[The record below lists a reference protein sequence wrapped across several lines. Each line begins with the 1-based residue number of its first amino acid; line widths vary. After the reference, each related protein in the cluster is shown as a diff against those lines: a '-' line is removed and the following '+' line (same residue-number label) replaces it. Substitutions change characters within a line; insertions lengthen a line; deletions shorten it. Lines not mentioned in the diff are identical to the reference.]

1 MRAKRYGGLLKSSAA
16 EYLYYFLGLSIIV
29 ASLLGGSLYY
39 YSSSVLRQEAKT
51 NAGNSLILLRN
62 AQELILSEVDKSMGN
77 IFLDSFYA
85 SYMDY
90 YYRQDMVTLQNLQ
103 AKLDNVLSTNDYI
116 DSVYIYYHQE
126 GFVLSSS
133 QGPVRIEA
141 FADRAFAEQ
150 LVTKPLQKNDAR
162 TRSVPGGLSGDETV
176 ITIVKAIPI
185 FYTTKLPA
193 AYVVVNLKGFYLQ
206 QVLDAIKTNPDAA
219 IMVADESGHIITQ
232 KTGAA
237 NVRSASAYMTF
248 PPPQAT
254 GTYER
259 IIDGSDTL
267 VSYVASGKYGW
278 TYIYTIPMAVVT
290 EKIRLWLKTALLVG
304 SLVILVSL
312 LCSLLFSRRMAA
324 PLQRLLSMLR
334 SDGGEGETTGAGNGE
349 NEPRQV
355 KDVMRIERGVSRILD
370 QNRRLGL
377 LLAEYEAYS
386 RNKFLAALLTSDEEE
401 DPRTA
406 DKLAYYG
413 LALSPDDRY
422 AACLLSMDEYARYS
436 GEHSE
441 RARNALFLQLMET
454 MAEGTTPEHLAFIV
468 EVDENRIAL
477 ALRFAAAMPAEEA
490 GAAAYAVAKAV
501 HRLLGERHPY
511 SFTLGAGTP
520 HAGIGRLR
528 ESYYEAGVAVDSRL
542 LLGNGSVIRYESI
555 ERGDRHIAYP
565 MAIERHLLAG
575 LKMADAEAVGRHLDE
590 FEAYIQLHAPD
601 RPEMVRSYYLQLFS
615 STLKCAYEMDA
626 EFEPGS
632 LLREAAHADLLGEET
647 MRGMTAYMRG
657 VYDRILLHQESKRS
671 RKNKELIEAVKRYVA
686 AQLHDD
692 LSLERLG
699 EQFYIS
705 ASHLRK
711 IFKDETGETVKDF
724 ILRARMGRAIELLG
738 QTELRIADIAERVGY
753 LSAQSFSKAFRLE
766 TGKSPAAYREE
777 LLRAGGSPPE

>member
-1 MRAKRYGGLLKSSAA
+1 MRSKRYKDMLKSSAA

-39 YSSSVLRQEAKT
+39 YSSSLLRQEAKT
-51 NAGNSLILLRN
+51 NAGNSLVLLRN

-90 YYRQDMVTLQNLQ
+90 YYRQDMVTLRNLQ

-116 DSVYIYYHQE
+116 DSVYIYYHQDD
-126 GFVLSSS
+126 FVLSSS
-133 QGPVRIEA
+133 QGPVRIED

-150 LVTKPLQKNDAR
+150 LVTLPLQKNDAR

-237 NVRSASAYMTF
+237 SVRSASAYMAF
-248 PPPQAT
+248 PPPQAA

-267 VSYVASGKYGW
+267 VSYVTSEKYGW

-304 SLVILVSL
+304 LLVILVSL

-324 PLQRLLSMLR
+324 PLKRLLSMLR
-334 SDGGEGETTGAGNGE
+334 NDEDG
-349 NEPRQV
+349 PRRG
-355 KDVMRIERGVSRILD
+355 KDVMQIERGVSRILD

-386 RNKFLAALLTSDEEE
+386 RNKFLADLLTSGEEE

-413 LALSPDDRY
+413 LELPLDGRY

-436 GEHSE
+436 AEHSE

-454 MAEGTTPEHLAFIV
+454 MAEGTAQEHLAFIV

-477 ALRFAAAMPAEEA
+477 ALRFAAEMPAEEA
-490 GAAAYAVAKAV
+490 GAAVYAVAKAV
-501 HRLLGERHPY
+501 HRLLGERHPH

-520 HAGIGRLR
+520 HTGIGRLR
-528 ESYYEAGVAVDSRL
+528 ESCYEAGVAVDSRL

-565 MAIERHLLAG
+565 MAIERHLLAA
-575 LKMADAEAVGRHLDE
+575 LKMGDAEAVGRHLDE
-590 FEAYIQLHAPD
+590 FEAYIQRHAPD

-632 LLREAAHADLLGEET
+632 LLRETAHAELLGAET

-671 RKNKELIEAVKRYVA
+671 RKNKELIDAVQRYVV

-711 IFKDETGETVKDF
+711 IFKDETGGTVKDF
-724 ILRARMGRAIELLG
+724 ILRARMERAIELLG
-738 QTELRIADIAERVGY
+738 GTELRIADIAGQVGY

-777 LLRAGGSPPE
+777 LLRAGTEPTE